1 MGIYKTEKQQ
11 IFHAKMLSDVKN
23 ILDKYNIICILT
35 NSALLGVYRDGD
47 MIHHCPGAVLTTFY
61 DQIKPLEFK
70 IIEDLKKLNFK
81 ILKHFINKS
90 WKLKVGKEGLNI
102 EIVGYQ
108 ESKKFYYRQMK
119 RKKKVIPKKLLKPPF
134 SKIKLRGVVYN
145 APPNIEK
152 FLNYLYNDWTIK
164 LTSDTS
170 PSSYKTTKHM
180 VVNK

>member
-11 IFHAKMLSDVKN
+11 IFHAKMLADVKN
-23 ILDKYNIICILT
+23 ILDKYKIICILT
-35 NSALLGVYRDGD
+35 NSALLGAYRDGD

-70 IIEDLKKLNFK
+70 IIDDLKKAGFK
-81 ILKHFINKS
+81 IIKHFINKS

-108 ESKKFYYRQMK
+108 DSKKFYFRQMK
-119 RKKKVIPKKLLKPPF
+119 KKKKVIPKKLLTAPY
-134 SKIKLRGVVYN
+134 SKIKLRGVYYI
-145 APPNIEK
+145 APRNIEK
-152 FLNYLYNDWTIK
+152 FLNYLYVDWTVK
-164 LTSDTS
+164 LTCAMS
-170 PSSYKTTKHM
+170 PSSYKTKNHV